1 MNDSK
6 IKNITTVGVLTALIC
21 VLAPF
26 SIPLPF
32 TPTPISFANLAIYF
46 SACILGA
53 KKSTLSVIIYL
64 LIGCIGIP
72 VFAGFSAGFSKVA
85 GPTGGYLI
93 GFLFIAFISG
103 FFVEKFE
110 NKISMYILGMI
121 LSTAICYLF
130 GTVWLS
136 MQLKLSFNTAL
147 LMGVIPFIPGDFVKI
162 LIASLLGIKLRSKLK
177 LLNLI

>member
-6 IKNITTVGVLTALIC
+6 VKNITIIGVLTALIC
-21 VLAPF
+21 VAAPF

-53 KKSTLSVIIYL
+53 KKSTLSVLIYL
-64 LIGCIGIP
+64 LIGSIGLP
-72 VFAGFSAGFSKVA
+72 VFAGFSGGLSGIA

-93 GFLFIAFISG
+93 GFLFMAFISG
-103 FFVEKFE
+103 LFIEKFE
-110 NKISMYILGMI
+110 NKIYICIIGMI
-121 LSTAICYLF
+121 LGTAVCYLF
-130 GTVWLS
+130 GTAWLS
-136 MQLKLSFNTAL
+136 MQLKLSFNKAL
-147 LMGVIPFIPGDFVKI
+147 VMGVFPFIPGDLIKI
-162 LIASLLGIKLRSKLK
+162 IVASIVGIKVRKRLE